1 MKIIN
6 PLLTRRVIKTL
17 KPRNH
22 VLVALK
28 ERRGGAGAHR
38 KSRGALRRA
47 ENMAV
52 LDALAEQDD
61 VLFGEDDHA

>member
-6 PLLTRRVIKTL
+6 PLLSRRVIKTL

-22 VLVALK
+22 VLLALK

-52 LDALAEQDD
+52 LDELLDPVDD
-61 VLFGEDDHA
+61 GIGEDDHA

>member
-1 MKIIN
+1 MKTFN
-6 PLLTRRVIKTL
+6 PLLTRLVAKTM
-17 KPRNH
+17 KPRNQ

-28 ERRGGAGAHR
+28 NRQGGAGAHR

-52 LDALAEQDD
+52 ASALADKGD
-61 VLFGEDDHA
+61 GDAR

>member
-6 PLLTRRVIKTL
+6 PLLSRRVLKTL

-22 VLVALK
+22 VLLALK

-52 LDALAEQDD
+52 LDELLDPVDD
-61 VLFGEDDHA
+61 GIGEDDHA

>member
-1 MKIIN
+1 MKTVN
-6 PLLTRRVIKTL
+6 PILVRRVAKTM
-17 KPRNH
+17 KPRNS

-38 KSRGALRRA
+38 KSRRALRRA

-52 LDALAEQDD
+52 TQEFAQCK
-61 VLFGEDDHA
+61 GENHA

>member
-6 PLLTRRVIKTL
+6 PLLSRRVTKTL

-52 LDALAEQDD
+52 QDALIERDE
-61 VLFGEDDHA
+61 LPYEEYDHA

>member
-1 MKIIN
+1 MKTVN
-6 PLLTRRVIKTL
+6 PLLTRLVAKAM
-17 KPRNH
+17 KPRNP

-28 ERRGGAGAHR
+28 NRQGGAGAHR

-52 LDALAEQDD
+52 AMALDDAKHDD
-61 VLFGEDDHA
+61 EEGGNHA